1 MKSKLLV
8 AAIGAVSIVLSGL
21 VVIGVSTQ
29 QWVLVSL
36 AAVLL
41 VNGTLLVALDAWRR
55 VRMTRR
61 IVRRE
66 LAKELTRQLSQST
79 PGMDDEGLARA
90 NTPHLIEQADLIGSM
105 RVLQAQYVGR
115 MDRMQASIDDA
126 VRRLESGAN
135 SSTSSD
141 QQTR

>member
-1 MKSKLLV
+1 MQSKLLV
-8 AAIGAVSIVLSGL
+8 AAIGAVSLVLSVL
-21 VVIGVSTQ
+21 VVVGVSSQ
-29 QWVLVSL
+29 QWVLVAV

-61 IVRRE
+61 IVRKE
-66 LAKELTRQLSQST
+66 LAKELARQLSESA

-126 VRRLESGAN
+126 VRRLEATGDA
-135 SSTSSD
+135 STSSD
-141 QQTR
+141 QQAR